1 MKMKNARYD
10 EFQIATRHKIA
21 FQSFILVMILIGLN
35 GYIKVGY
42 GTWASP
48 FLEAF
53 IMVWIPGMY
62 FAVMSIAKNAYF
74 SKNDY
79 PVFVV
84 VVLGLAAAMGVFSTV
99 PFIFSEEY
107 PLIENGQLS
116 DRIMGLLI
124 AIISVGMG
132 VTLIIRR
139 ILDRRIGEIGE

>member
-1 MKMKNARYD
+1 MKNARYD

-35 GYIKVGY
+35 GYIKEGY

-48 FLEAF
+48 LLEAF
-53 IMVWIPGMY
+53 IMVWIPGLY
-62 FAVMSIAKNAYF
+62 FAVMAISKNAYF

-79 PVFVV
+79 PIPVV
-84 VVLGLAAAMGVFSTV
+84 VLLGLAAAMGVFSTV
-99 PFIFSEEY
+99 PSIFSEES
-107 PLIENGQLS
+107 LIENGQFS

-132 VTLIIRR
+132 VALIVRR
-139 ILDRRIGEIGE
+139 VLNRRMDGKGE

>member
-1 MKMKNARYD
+1 MKNARYD

-35 GYIKVGY
+35 GYIKEGY

-48 FLEAF
+48 LLEAF
-53 IMVWIPGMY
+53 IMVWIPGLY
-62 FAVMSIAKNAYF
+62 FAVMAISKNAYF

-79 PVFVV
+79 PIPVV
-84 VVLGLAAAMGVFSTV
+84 VLLGLAATMGVFSTV
-99 PFIFSEEY
+99 PFIFSEENF
-107 PLIENGQLS
+107 LIENGQLS

-132 VTLIIRR
+132 VALIVRR
-139 ILDRRIGEIGE
+139 VVNRRMGEGGE